1 MFKKITDNF
10 KYIKLN
16 DIFAILI
23 FVILLIPSQLLRVYY
38 KLTKKRVWLICDRK
52 DTANDN
58 GYHFFKYM
66 KKNHKEILSY
76 YVIDKKCS
84 QYSKVKDYNSIIQ
97 WGSITHWLLYLSC
110 EKNISSQ
117 KNGNPSAPLFYI
129 LHTKLN
135 LFNNRVFLQHGVI
148 KDDLKWLY
156 YSETKFKF
164 FICSAKDEYEY
175 VMKKYGYPK
184 GNVVYTGL
192 ARFDNLQNNKVNK
205 KQILIMPTWRNW
217 LGRELNSL
225 EHKINFKNTSYFTN
239 WNSLINNDEF
249 NTYLKENDIT
259 AVFYPHYGMHKY
271 INCFNINNKSNI
283 RIANVKT
290 EDIQKLLK
298 ESALL
303 ITDYSS
309 VYMDF
314 AYMKKPIIYFQF
326 DQEEYRSK
334 QYEEGYFNYNR
345 NGFGDVI
352 TDEKSTIIKIEEY
365 IENDYKIEKKYMN
378 RMNNFFE
385 LNDSNNSERIFK
397 ILEENKK

>member
-1 MFKKITDNF
+1 MIKKIKDNL
-10 KYIKLN
+10 KYIKLR
-16 DIFAILI
+16 DIFSILI
-23 FVILLIPSQLLRVYY
+23 FILLLIPSQILRLYY
-38 KLTKKRVWLICDRK
+38 ILAKKRVWLICDRK

-58 GYHFFKYM
+58 GFHFFKYI

-76 YVIDKKCS
+76 YVIDKKCY
-84 QYSKVKDYNSIIQ
+84 QYKNVSRYESVIQ
-97 WGSITHWLLYLSC
+97 WGSIKHWLLYLSC

-156 YSETKFKF
+156 YSETKFNLF
-164 FICSAKDEYEY
+164 VCSVKNEYEY
-175 VMKKYGYPK
+175 VKEKYGYPN
-184 GNVVYTGL
+184 GSIVYTGL
-192 ARFDNLQNNKVNK
+192 ARFDNLHNNIINN

-225 EHKINFKNTSYFTN
+225 ENKIDFEKTSYFIY
-239 WNSLINNDEF
+239 WNNIINNVEF
-249 NTYLKENDIT
+249 NNYLKENNIT

-271 INCFNINNKSNI
+271 INCFNIKSNNNI
-283 RIANVKT
+283 RIADVQK
-290 EDIQKLLK
+290 EDIQTLLK

-326 DQEEYRSK
+326 DQEEYRKK
-334 QYEEGYFNYNR
+334 QYEEGYFNYNK
-345 NGFGDVI
+345 NGFGDVLTKESDVI
-352 TDEKSTIIKIEEY
+352 NKIKY
-365 IENDYKIEKKYMN
+365 YVKNGYKVEKKYMDK
-378 RMNNFFE
+378 MSTFFE
-385 LNDSNNSERIFK
+385 INDKNNCSRIYNA
-397 ILEENKK
+397 IMEDKK